1 MNILSVKDGIID
13 VEFSP
18 QECADLADVIEH
30 GLAQTL
36 DPTYHYAETVRA
48 AFLALSTIAQAQRD
62 APTMAAAAALRI
74 DGLLL
79 TNEMGA
85 ANAQRQASP

>member
-1 MNILSVKDGIID
+1 MNVLSVKDGCVA

-18 QECADLADVIEH
+18 QECADLADIIEH

-48 AFLALSTIAQAQRD
+48 AFTAFALIAQHQRD
-62 APTMAAAAALRI
+62 TPGRLEK
-74 DGLLL
+74 L
-79 TNEMGA
+79 TIG
-85 ANAQRQASP
+85 